1 MFDNLLR
8 RIKLLFGVGTVRKVR
23 QDTIVVDFTE
33 GELEKSIQFAQGYGL
48 HVSPLPGSKA
58 VAIFNSGD
66 RAQGIAIKVVD
77 RRFEPREQKPGEVGL
92 YDHLGQFVEFTADG
106 IKINSIKGIKFTS
119 VEGVTFNQTITSDGN
134 VRSNGGANTLNTHT
148 HSDPQGGKTS
158 AGSG

>member
-8 RIKLLFGVGTVRKVR
+8 RIKLLFGVGTVRKVE

-33 GELEKSIQFAQGYGL
+33 GELEKSIEFAQGYGL
-48 HVSPLPGSKA
+48 QVTPLADAKA

-66 RAQGIAIKVVD
+66 RAQGIVIKVVD
-77 RRFEPREQKPGEVGL
+77 RRFTPRQQKPGEVSI
-92 YDHLGQFVEFTADG
+92 YDYLGQFVALSSDG
-106 IKINSIKGIKFTS
+106 IEINSIKGIKFTS

-148 HSDPQGGKTS
+148 HPDPQGGKTS